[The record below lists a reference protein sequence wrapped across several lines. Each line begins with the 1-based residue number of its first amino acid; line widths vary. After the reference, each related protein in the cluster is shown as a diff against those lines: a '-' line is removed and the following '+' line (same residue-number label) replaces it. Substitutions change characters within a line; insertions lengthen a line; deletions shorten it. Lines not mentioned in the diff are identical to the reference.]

1 MATFQQTALLGTER
15 LTTPPVA
22 PHAALDDAWHRLDWV
37 GDREGAMLDALALV
51 GVAQAAG
58 SVATRRAAVAAG
70 AEPDTRAFA
79 PAAAAALL
87 PQLLEGEFRALLP
100 EWLGLCAQ
108 AGTVLP
114 PAYLPRVFGAAS
126 AEERGTLAPVLGER
140 GRWLLRQ
147 NPAWHRLLDT
157 SATLPDDTWELGSP
171 AERLAWLRA
180 RRCSDPA
187 EALTRLQKGWAEEAA
202 DFREQALA
210 ELAAGL
216 SAADEPF
223 LAGCLSDRR
232 KEVRQTAQRLLA
244 RLPASALA
252 GRMRERATSL
262 VTYQRGFLSK
272 RLEVEPPAAFDKAWK
287 ADAVE
292 ERPPA
297 GVGEK
302 AYWVRQIV
310 ACVPFAELR
319 TRTGLGTS
327 DLVGLALKGEWG
339 ELLSEAWYASLA
351 VAPDAELAAELFRRI
366 LGGGMKPPGGQAPAA
381 LVATL
386 LPLCAEA
393 ERWTLALDHA
403 GQGLTAWLS
412 LPHLPGNPEP
422 WQAARLLAALAP
434 AIRDGAVPGG
444 SPQAVLVAR
453 RLPMSLRAEAAR
465 LVARENGP
473 TKTADTFLRAF
484 DLRAAMRTAFSA
496 KP

>member
-1 MATFQQTALLGTER
+1 MATFQQTVLLGAER
-15 LTTPPVA
+15 MTTPPVA
-22 PHAALDDAWHRLDWV
+22 PHPALDEAWRTLDWA
-37 GDREGAMLDALALV
+37 GDREGALLDALALV
-51 GVAQAAG
+51 GAAQTAG
-58 SVATRRAAVAAG
+58 SMATRRVAVPAG
-70 AEPDTRAFA
+70 AEPDARAFA
-79 PAAAAALL
+79 PAAASALL

-100 EWLGLCAQ
+100 EWLDLCAQ
-108 AGTVLP
+108 AGAVVSP
-114 PAYLPRVFGAAS
+114 VFLPRVFAAAL
-126 AEERGTLAPVLGER
+126 AEERGALAPVLGER

-147 NPAWHRLLDT
+147 NPAWHRLLDA
-157 SATLPDDTWELGSP
+157 SAILPDDTWELGSP

-180 RRCSDPA
+180 RRCNEPSD
-187 EALTRLQKGWAEEAA
+187 ALARLQKTWVEEAA
-202 DFREQALA
+202 DFREQAVA
-210 ELAAGL
+210 ELVAGL

-223 LAGCLSDRR
+223 LAGCLGDRR

-252 GRMRERATSL
+252 GRMRERAAGF

-272 RLEVEPPAAFDKAWK
+272 KLEIELPAAFDKAWK

-292 ERPPA
+292 EKPPA

-310 ACVPFAELR
+310 GCVPFAELR

-339 ELLSEAWYASLA
+339 ELLGEAWYASLA

-366 LGGGMKPPGGQAPAA
+366 LGGGMKPPAGQAPAA
-381 LVATL
+381 LVAVL

-393 ERWTLALDHA
+393 DRWALALDHA
-403 GQGLTAWLS
+403 GQGMTAWLC
-412 LPHLPGNPEP
+412 LPHLPGCPEP
-422 WQAARLLAALAP
+422 RQAARLLAALAP

-453 RLPMSLRAEAAR
+453 RLPTSLRDEAAR